1 MKRTL
6 ALLLLL
12 ALCLCPL
19 AACQEPEGPSIP
31 QDDIEIVGGEFDY
44 ASSDL
49 STYLDLPESI
59 FADLSIRVNGIPE
72 VTDATVEAEFNSY
85 FTEGGYYV
93 PKANDDTV
101 DTGDLL
107 FLDYHGVMLSDL
119 ERAVHDGIIPDVECT
134 GMSYTEIL
142 AKNLGFGGGT
152 SQQLSSLAIG
162 SGQFIAGFEDGLV
175 GARVSASGDESPV
188 RLHLSFP
195 SNYGSANL
203 AGKEVIFFC
212 RLGYIGDKAAGIL
225 SRDTVTVELL
235 NRILGL
241 TGESAY
247 PSLDACL
254 DFIRDGLE
262 RSREST
268 LYNEKASAVYVALA
282 ERATFHCLPDVALSL
297 CVRDFLDRELKSLNE
312 LYRNDPSYYAYLF
325 GAEVPSDALIA
336 AYYGYSRD
344 NYMAEMK
351 KDCISS
357 VKAELCYYYLL
368 RHYEV
373 TLSDGEYGTYY
384 EEYRELYG
392 EGIFQ
397 GLSAAEIR
405 EQFLRDKVTRGLI
418 AYLEENGRIEY
429 KTTTM

>member
-6 ALLLLL
+6 SLLLL
-12 ALCLCPL
+12 AILCLSPL
-19 AACQEPEGPSIP
+19 CACHTPENPPAP
-31 QDDIEIVGGEFDY
+31 QDGIDILEGEFDY
-44 ASSDL
+44 ATSDL

-59 FADLSIRVNGIPE
+59 FSALTISVSDIPE
-72 VTDATVEAEFNSY
+72 ITDATVDAEFNSY

-107 FLDYHGVMLSDL
+107 YLDYHGVLLSEL
-119 ERAVHDGIIPDVECT
+119 ERAAHDGIIPDVECT

-142 AKNLGFGGGT
+142 AKDLGFAGGT

-162 SGQFIAGFEDGLV
+162 SGQFIAGFEEGLV
-175 GARVSASGDESPV
+175 GYSISASGEENPV

-195 SNYGSANL
+195 SNYGSADL

-212 RLGYIGDKAAGIL
+212 RLAYIGDKAGGTL
-225 SRDTVTVELL
+225 SRATVSVELL

-241 TGESAY
+241 SGESAY
-247 PSLDACL
+247 PSLEDCL
-254 DFIRDGLE
+254 DTIRMGLE
-262 RSREST
+262 RSRENT
-268 LYNEKASAVYVALA
+268 LYNEKANAIYIALA
-282 ERATFHCLPDVALSL
+282 ERATFHALPDAALSL
-297 CVRDFLDRELKSLNE
+297 CVRDFLDRELEDLNY
-312 LYRNDPSYYAYLF
+312 LYENDISYYTYLF
-325 GAEVPSDALIA
+325 GAEAPNDALVA

-351 KDCISS
+351 KDCIPS
-357 VKAELCYYYLL
+357 VKAELCYYTLL
-368 RHYEV
+368 RHYSV
-373 TLSDGEYGTYY
+373 TLSS
-384 EEYRELYG
+384 EEYEAARKRYTDLYG
-392 EGIFQ
+392 EHVFD

-405 EQFLRDKVTRGLI
+405 DQFLRDKITEGLI

-429 KTTTM
+429 KTTTA